1 MNGEWESDQSKLIQ
15 QILQDGAE
23 AEADLFQD
31 KFRESIKITDI
42 AIQKIPYIE
51 YPGLSK
57 EENKELHLLE
67 QRLLQTAKEVNLHR
81 EVSITLRLDR
91 ENFSSDEER
100 IALILGEE
108 HEVDLLRDTKTYHL
122 INSTHDV
129 VVVNLHNHPGGATFS
144 GNDIHFFL
152 STRSVKMLILLSN
165 KGKVEF
171 IQKTDKYDR
180 AKCMSALRKITKQI
194 LSDKKGVDGTTDID
208 KAILSVKDLLTITKR
223 WIKEAKNYGI
233 LYGDTKKYKNKEG
246 ELHYG
251 IPH

>member
-1 MNGEWESDQSKLIQ
+1 MNGEWKLDQSDLVQK
-15 QILQDGAE
+15 ILQDGTK

-57 EENKELHLLE
+57 EENEELHILE

-108 HEVDLLRDTKTYHL
+108 HEVDLLRDTKTYH
-122 INSTHDV
+122 
-129 VVVNLHNHPGGATFS
+129 
-144 GNDIHFFL
+144 
-152 STRSVKMLILLSN
+152 
-165 KGKVEF
+165 
-171 IQKTDKYDR
+171 
-180 AKCMSALRKITKQI
+180 
-194 LSDKKGVDGTTDID
+194 
-208 KAILSVKDLLTITKR
+208 R
-223 WIKEAKNYGI
+223 WIYNLSATDPRQPN
-233 LYGDTKKYKNKEG
+233 
-246 ELHYG
+246 
-251 IPH
+251 

>member
-1 MNGEWESDQSKLIQ
+1 MNGEWKLDQSDLVQ
-15 QILQDGAE
+15 QILQDGAK

-57 EENKELHLLE
+57 EENKELHILE

-129 VVVNLHNHPGGATFS
+129 VVVNLHNHPGGASFS

-171 IQKTDKYDR
+171 LQKTEKY
-180 AKCMSALRKITKQI
+180 
-194 LSDKKGVDGTTDID
+194 
-208 KAILSVKDLLTITKR
+208 
-223 WIKEAKNYGI
+223 
-233 LYGDTKKYKNKEG
+233 NKEKSAV
-246 ELHYG
+246 YSF
-251 IPH
+251 

>member
-1 MNGEWESDQSKLIQ
+1 MNGEWEPDQSNLIQ
-15 QILQDGAE
+15 QILQDSAE

-57 EENKELHLLE
+57 EENEELHILE

-152 STRSVKMLILLSN
+152 STQSVKMLILLSN

-171 IQKTDKYDR
+171 IQKTDKYNKE
-180 AKCMSALRKITKQI
+180 KCELALTGITRSV
-194 LSDKKGVDGTTDID
+194 LSDKMSDDGRLITKRITI
-208 KAILSVKDLLTITKR
+208 KDLLEITKR
-223 WIKEAKNYGI
+223 WLKEAKQYGI
-233 LYGDTKKYKNKEG
+233 LYGNAKKYSREQ
-246 ELHYG
+246 EEPYYG